1 MLNYDSH
8 EPIKLSPKENELLK
22 MLVLNLNDLLPRDIA
37 LNKIWRDDNYFT
49 SRSMDVY
56 IAKLRKYLET
66 DNKIKI
72 INIVSF
78 SLIFVSIIAIVVFL
92 KFPSLLNNAFQ
103 IRHVIIEG
111 SEKSN
116 ISEIE
121 NNVTELKDN
130 LIGLNFNSI
139 KEIVESSEWVKRASI
154 KKVLPSTLK
163 INVTENDPYAIY
175 FQEGKSFLID
185 LDGSIIT
192 EINLNNYEDGLL
204 LVRGENSPELLEQ
217 LIRDISI
224 AFPNLTQTLEEVEF
238 IEKRRWNLKLNN
250 KLLVKLPDE
259 NIQQSLKNL
268 KQLFEEQEVMES
280 NIIEIDLRIQGRAAL
295 KVLDGKINYGIDEI

>member
-1 MLNYDSH
+1 MQ
-8 EPIKLSPKENELLK
+8 
-22 MLVLNLNDLLPRDIA
+22 R
-37 LNKIWRDDNYFT
+37 
-49 SRSMDVY
+49 
-56 IAKLRKYLET
+56 
-66 DNKIKI
+66 KIKI

-78 SLIFVSIIAIVVFL
+78 SLIFISLIALFVFL
-92 KFPSLLNNAFQ
+92 KFPCLLNNSFQ
-103 IRHVIIEG
+103 IDNVIIEG

-121 NNVTELKDN
+121 NNVTEFKGN

-192 EINLNNYEDGLL
+192 EINLNSYEDDLL

>member
-1 MLNYDSH
+1 M
-8 EPIKLSPKENELLK
+8 
-22 MLVLNLNDLLPRDIA
+22 
-37 LNKIWRDDNYFT
+37 
-49 SRSMDVY
+49 
-56 IAKLRKYLET
+56 
-66 DNKIKI
+66 
-72 INIVSF
+72 
-78 SLIFVSIIAIVVFL
+78 
-92 KFPSLLNNAFQ
+92 
-103 IRHVIIEG
+103 
-111 SEKSN
+111 
-116 ISEIE
+116 
-121 NNVTELKDN
+121 
-130 LIGLNFNSI
+130 

-192 EINLNNYEDGLL
+192 EINLNNYEDDLL
-204 LVRGENSPELLEQ
+204 FVRGENSPELLEQ

>member
-1 MLNYDSH
+1 MQ
-8 EPIKLSPKENELLK
+8 
-22 MLVLNLNDLLPRDIA
+22 R
-37 LNKIWRDDNYFT
+37 
-49 SRSMDVY
+49 
-56 IAKLRKYLET
+56 
-66 DNKIKI
+66 KIKI

-78 SLIFVSIIAIVVFL
+78 SLIIISLIAIFVFL
-92 KFPSLLNNAFQ
+92 KFPSLLNNSFQ
-103 IRHVIIEG
+103 IKNVIIEG

-121 NNVTELKDN
+121 NNVTEFKGN

-192 EINLNNYEDGLL
+192 EINLNNYEDDLL
-204 LVRGENSPELLEQ
+204 FVRGENSPELLEQ

-280 NIIEIDLRIQGRAAL
+280 NIIEIDLRIQGRATL

>member
-1 MLNYDSH
+1 M
-8 EPIKLSPKENELLK
+8 
-22 MLVLNLNDLLPRDIA
+22 
-37 LNKIWRDDNYFT
+37 
-49 SRSMDVY
+49 
-56 IAKLRKYLET
+56 LRKI
-66 DNKIKI
+66 NI

-78 SLIFVSIIAIVVFL
+78 SLILISLITFFVFL
-92 KFPSLLNNAFQ
+92 KFPSLLNNSFQ
-103 IRHVIIEG
+103 IKNVIIEG

-121 NNVTELKDN
+121 NNLTEFKGN
-130 LIGLNFNSI
+130 LIGLNFNPI

-192 EINLNNYEDGLL
+192 EINLNNYEDDLL
-204 LVRGENSPELLEQ
+204 FVRGENSPELLEQ

-259 NIQQSLKNL
+259 KIQQSLKNL

>member
-1 MLNYDSH
+1 MQ
-8 EPIKLSPKENELLK
+8 
-22 MLVLNLNDLLPRDIA
+22 R
-37 LNKIWRDDNYFT
+37 
-49 SRSMDVY
+49 
-56 IAKLRKYLET
+56 
-66 DNKIKI
+66 KIKI

-78 SLIFVSIIAIVVFL
+78 SLIFISLIAIFVFL
-92 KFPSLLNNAFQ
+92 KFPILLNNSFQ
-103 IRHVIIEG
+103 IKNVIIEG

-121 NNVTELKDN
+121 NNVTEFKGN

-139 KEIVESSEWVKRASI
+139 KEIVESSKWVKRASI

-192 EINLNNYEDGLL
+192 EINLNNYEDDLL
-204 LVRGENSPELLEQ
+204 FVRGENSPELLEQ

>member
-1 MLNYDSH
+1 M
-8 EPIKLSPKENELLK
+8 
-22 MLVLNLNDLLPRDIA
+22 
-37 LNKIWRDDNYFT
+37 T
-49 SRSMDVY
+49 
-56 IAKLRKYLET
+56 
-66 DNKIKI
+66 
-72 INIVSF
+72 
-78 SLIFVSIIAIVVFL
+78 
-92 KFPSLLNNAFQ
+92 KFK
-103 IRHVIIEG
+103 G
-111 SEKSN
+111 
-116 ISEIE
+116 
-121 NNVTELKDN
+121 N

-192 EINLNNYEDGLL
+192 EINLNNYEDDLL
-204 LVRGENSPELLEQ
+204 FVRGENSPELLEQ

>member
-1 MLNYDSH
+1 M
-8 EPIKLSPKENELLK
+8 
-22 MLVLNLNDLLPRDIA
+22 
-37 LNKIWRDDNYFT
+37 
-49 SRSMDVY
+49 
-56 IAKLRKYLET
+56 
-66 DNKIKI
+66 
-72 INIVSF
+72 
-78 SLIFVSIIAIVVFL
+78 
-92 KFPSLLNNAFQ
+92 
-103 IRHVIIEG
+103 
-111 SEKSN
+111 
-116 ISEIE
+116 
-121 NNVTELKDN
+121 TEFKGN

-192 EINLNNYEDGLL
+192 EINLNNYEDDLL
-204 LVRGENSPELLEQ
+204 FVRGENSPELLEQ

-224 AFPNLTQTLEEVEF
+224 AFPNLTQTLEEIEF

>member
-1 MLNYDSH
+1 M
-8 EPIKLSPKENELLK
+8 
-22 MLVLNLNDLLPRDIA
+22 
-37 LNKIWRDDNYFT
+37 
-49 SRSMDVY
+49 
-56 IAKLRKYLET
+56 
-66 DNKIKI
+66 
-72 INIVSF
+72 
-78 SLIFVSIIAIVVFL
+78 
-92 KFPSLLNNAFQ
+92 KFPSLLNNSFQ
-103 IRHVIIEG
+103 IKNGIIEG

-116 ISEIE
+116 VSESE
-121 NNVTELKDN
+121 NNVTEFKGN

-163 INVTENDPYAIY
+163 INVIENDPYAIY
-175 FQEGKSFLID
+175 FKEGKSFLID

-192 EINLNNYEDGLL
+192 EINLDNYEDGLL

>member
-1 MLNYDSH
+1 M
-8 EPIKLSPKENELLK
+8 
-22 MLVLNLNDLLPRDIA
+22 
-37 LNKIWRDDNYFT
+37 
-49 SRSMDVY
+49 
-56 IAKLRKYLET
+56 
-66 DNKIKI
+66 
-72 INIVSF
+72 
-78 SLIFVSIIAIVVFL
+78 
-92 KFPSLLNNAFQ
+92 
-103 IRHVIIEG
+103 
-111 SEKSN
+111 
-116 ISEIE
+116 
-121 NNVTELKDN
+121 TEFKGN

-139 KEIVESSEWVKRASI
+139 KEIVESSEWVKRASV
-154 KKVLPSTLK
+154 KKILPSTLK

-192 EINLNNYEDGLL
+192 EINLNNYEDDLL
-204 LVRGENSPELLEQ
+204 FVRGENSPELLEQ

>member
-1 MLNYDSH
+1 M
-8 EPIKLSPKENELLK
+8 
-22 MLVLNLNDLLPRDIA
+22 
-37 LNKIWRDDNYFT
+37 
-49 SRSMDVY
+49 
-56 IAKLRKYLET
+56 LRKI
-66 DNKIKI
+66 NI

-78 SLIFVSIIAIVVFL
+78 SLILISLIVFFVFL
-92 KFPSLLNNAFQ
+92 KFPSLLNSSFQ
-103 IRHVIIEG
+103 IKNVIIEG

-121 NNVTELKDN
+121 NNLSEIKGN
-130 LIGLNFNSI
+130 LISLNFDYI

-175 FQEGKSFLID
+175 FQQGKSFLID
-185 LDGSIIT
+185 LDGSIVT
-192 EINLNNYEDGLL
+192 EIDLDNYEDDLL
-204 LVRGENSPELLEQ
+204 FVRGENSPELLEQ

-224 AFPNLTQTLEEVEF
+224 TFPNLTQTLEEVEF
-238 IEKRRWNLKLNN
+238 IEKRRWNLKLKN
-250 KLLVKLPDE
+250 KLLVKLPDV
-259 NIQQSLKNL
+259 NIQKSLKNL

-280 NIIEIDLRIQGRAAL
+280 NIIEIDLRIPGRAAL

>member
-1 MLNYDSH
+1 MQ
-8 EPIKLSPKENELLK
+8 
-22 MLVLNLNDLLPRDIA
+22 R
-37 LNKIWRDDNYFT
+37 
-49 SRSMDVY
+49 
-56 IAKLRKYLET
+56 
-66 DNKIKI
+66 KIKI

-78 SLIFVSIIAIVVFL
+78 SLIFISLIAIFVFL
-92 KFPSLLNNAFQ
+92 NFPSLLNNSFQ
-103 IRHVIIEG
+103 IKNVIIEG

-116 ISEIE
+116 MSEIE
-121 NNVTELKDN
+121 NNVTEFKGN

-192 EINLNNYEDGLL
+192 EINLNNYEDDLL
-204 LVRGENSPELLEQ
+204 FVRGDNSPELLEQ

-280 NIIEIDLRIQGRAAL
+280 NIIEVDLRIQGRAAL

>member
-1 MLNYDSH
+1 MGKAGVYKKS
-8 EPIKLSPKENELLK
+8 
-22 MLVLNLNDLLPRDIA
+22 
-37 LNKIWRDDNYFT
+37 FT
-49 SRSMDVY
+49 
-56 IAKLRKYLET
+56 
-66 DNKIKI
+66 
-72 INIVSF
+72 INF
-78 SLIFVSIIAIVVFL
+78 
-92 KFPSLLNNAFQ
+92 K
-103 IRHVIIEG
+103 
-111 SEKSN
+111 
-116 ISEIE
+116 
-121 NNVTELKDN
+121 
-130 LIGLNFNSI
+130 
-139 KEIVESSEWVKRASI
+139 
-154 KKVLPSTLK
+154 
-163 INVTENDPYAIY
+163 NVTENDPYAIY

-192 EINLNNYEDGLL
+192 EINLNNYEDDLL
-204 LVRGENSPELLEQ
+204 FVRGENSPELLEQ

>member
-1 MLNYDSH
+1 M
-8 EPIKLSPKENELLK
+8 IKFK
-22 MLVLNLNDLLPRDIA
+22 
-37 LNKIWRDDNYFT
+37 
-49 SRSMDVY
+49 
-56 IAKLRKYLET
+56 
-66 DNKIKI
+66 
-72 INIVSF
+72 
-78 SLIFVSIIAIVVFL
+78 
-92 KFPSLLNNAFQ
+92 
-103 IRHVIIEG
+103 G
-111 SEKSN
+111 
-116 ISEIE
+116 
-121 NNVTELKDN
+121 N

-163 INVTENDPYAIY
+163 IIVIENDPYAIY
-175 FQEGKSFLID
+175 FKEGKSFLID

-192 EINLNNYEDGLL
+192 EINLNNYEDDLL
-204 LVRGENSPELLEQ
+204 FVKGENSPELLEQ
-217 LIRDISI
+217 LIRNISI
-224 AFPNLTQTLEEVEF
+224 AFPNLIQTLEEVEF

>member
-1 MLNYDSH
+1 MQ
-8 EPIKLSPKENELLK
+8 
-22 MLVLNLNDLLPRDIA
+22 R
-37 LNKIWRDDNYFT
+37 
-49 SRSMDVY
+49 
-56 IAKLRKYLET
+56 
-66 DNKIKI
+66 KIKI

-78 SLIFVSIIAIVVFL
+78 SLIFISLIAIFVLL
-92 KFPSLLNNAFQ
+92 KFPSLLNNSFQ
-103 IRHVIIEG
+103 IQNVIIEG

-121 NNVTELKDN
+121 NNVTEFKGN

-192 EINLNNYEDGLL
+192 EINLKNYEDDLL
-204 LVRGENSPELLEQ
+204 FVRGENSPELLEQ

-224 AFPNLTQTLEEVEF
+224 VFPKLTQTLEEVEF

-259 NIQQSLKNL
+259 KIQQSLKNL
-268 KQLFEEQEVMES
+268 KQLFEEQEIMES

>member
-1 MLNYDSH
+1 MQ
-8 EPIKLSPKENELLK
+8 
-22 MLVLNLNDLLPRDIA
+22 R
-37 LNKIWRDDNYFT
+37 
-49 SRSMDVY
+49 
-56 IAKLRKYLET
+56 
-66 DNKIKI
+66 KIKI

-78 SLIFVSIIAIVVFL
+78 SLIFISLISIFVIL
-92 KFPSLLNNAFQ
+92 KFPSLLNDSFQ
-103 IRHVIIEG
+103 IRNVIIEG

-121 NNVTELKDN
+121 NNVTEFKGN

-192 EINLNNYEDGLL
+192 EINLNNYEDDLL
-204 LVRGENSPELLEQ
+204 FVRGENSPELLEQ

-268 KQLFEEQEVMES
+268 KQLFEEQEIMES

>member
-1 MLNYDSH
+1 MQ
-8 EPIKLSPKENELLK
+8 
-22 MLVLNLNDLLPRDIA
+22 R
-37 LNKIWRDDNYFT
+37 
-49 SRSMDVY
+49 
-56 IAKLRKYLET
+56 
-66 DNKIKI
+66 KIKI

-78 SLIFVSIIAIVVFL
+78 SLIFISLIAILAFL
-92 KFPSLLNNAFQ
+92 KFPSLLNNSFQ
-103 IRHVIIEG
+103 IKNVIIEG

-121 NNVTELKDN
+121 NNVTEFKGN

-192 EINLNNYEDGLL
+192 EINLNNYEDDLL
-204 LVRGENSPELLEQ
+204 FVRGENSPELLEQ

-224 AFPNLTQTLEEVEF
+224 VFPKLTQILEEVEF

>member
-1 MLNYDSH
+1 M
-8 EPIKLSPKENELLK
+8 
-22 MLVLNLNDLLPRDIA
+22 
-37 LNKIWRDDNYFT
+37 
-49 SRSMDVY
+49 
-56 IAKLRKYLET
+56 
-66 DNKIKI
+66 
-72 INIVSF
+72 
-78 SLIFVSIIAIVVFL
+78 
-92 KFPSLLNNAFQ
+92 
-103 IRHVIIEG
+103 
-111 SEKSN
+111 
-116 ISEIE
+116 
-121 NNVTELKDN
+121 TEFKGN

-192 EINLNNYEDGLL
+192 EINLKNYEDDLL
-204 LVRGENSPELLEQ
+204 FVRGENSPELLEQ

-268 KQLFEEQEVMES
+268 KQLFEEQEIMES

>member
-1 MLNYDSH
+1 M
-8 EPIKLSPKENELLK
+8 
-22 MLVLNLNDLLPRDIA
+22 
-37 LNKIWRDDNYFT
+37 
-49 SRSMDVY
+49 
-56 IAKLRKYLET
+56 
-66 DNKIKI
+66 
-72 INIVSF
+72 SF
-78 SLIFVSIIAIVVFL
+78 IAIFVFL
-92 KFPSLLNNAFQ
+92 KFPSLLNNSFQ
-103 IRHVIIEG
+103 IKNVIIEG

-121 NNVTELKDN
+121 NNVTEFKGN

-192 EINLNNYEDGLL
+192 EINLNNYEDDLL
-204 LVRGENSPELLEQ
+204 FVRGENSPELLEQ

-224 AFPNLTQTLEEVEF
+224 TFPNLTQTLEEVEF

>member
-1 MLNYDSH
+1 
-8 EPIKLSPKENELLK
+8 
-22 MLVLNLNDLLPRDIA
+22 
-37 LNKIWRDDNYFT
+37 
-49 SRSMDVY
+49 
-56 IAKLRKYLET
+56 
-66 DNKIKI
+66 
-72 INIVSF
+72 
-78 SLIFVSIIAIVVFL
+78 
-92 KFPSLLNNAFQ
+92 
-103 IRHVIIEG
+103 
-111 SEKSN
+111 
-116 ISEIE
+116 
-121 NNVTELKDN
+121 VTEFKGN

-192 EINLNNYEDGLL
+192 EINLNNYEDDLL
-204 LVRGENSPELLEQ
+204 FVRGENSPELLEQ

-224 AFPNLTQTLEEVEF
+224 AFPNLTQTLEEIEF

>member
-1 MLNYDSH
+1 M
-8 EPIKLSPKENELLK
+8 
-22 MLVLNLNDLLPRDIA
+22 
-37 LNKIWRDDNYFT
+37 
-49 SRSMDVY
+49 
-56 IAKLRKYLET
+56 
-66 DNKIKI
+66 
-72 INIVSF
+72 
-78 SLIFVSIIAIVVFL
+78 
-92 KFPSLLNNAFQ
+92 FPS
-103 IRHVIIEG
+103 IIEG

-121 NNVTELKDN
+121 NNVTEFKGN

-192 EINLNNYEDGLL
+192 EINLNNYEDDLL
-204 LVRGENSPELLEQ
+204 FVRGENSPELLEQ

>member
-1 MLNYDSH
+1 M
-8 EPIKLSPKENELLK
+8 
-22 MLVLNLNDLLPRDIA
+22 
-37 LNKIWRDDNYFT
+37 
-49 SRSMDVY
+49 
-56 IAKLRKYLET
+56 
-66 DNKIKI
+66 
-72 INIVSF
+72 
-78 SLIFVSIIAIVVFL
+78 
-92 KFPSLLNNAFQ
+92 
-103 IRHVIIEG
+103 
-111 SEKSN
+111 
-116 ISEIE
+116 
-121 NNVTELKDN
+121 TEFKGN

-192 EINLNNYEDGLL
+192 EINLNNYEDDLL
-204 LVRGENSPELLEQ
+204 FVRGENSPELLEQ

>member
-1 MLNYDSH
+1 M
-8 EPIKLSPKENELLK
+8 
-22 MLVLNLNDLLPRDIA
+22 
-37 LNKIWRDDNYFT
+37 
-49 SRSMDVY
+49 
-56 IAKLRKYLET
+56 
-66 DNKIKI
+66 
-72 INIVSF
+72 
-78 SLIFVSIIAIVVFL
+78 
-92 KFPSLLNNAFQ
+92 
-103 IRHVIIEG
+103 
-111 SEKSN
+111 
-116 ISEIE
+116 
-121 NNVTELKDN
+121 TEFKGN

-139 KEIVESSEWVKRASI
+139 KEIVESSEWVKRVSI
-154 KKVLPSTLK
+154 KKILPSTLK

-192 EINLNNYEDGLL
+192 EINLNNYEDDLL
-204 LVRGENSPELLEQ
+204 FVRGENSPELLEQ

-224 AFPNLTQTLEEVEF
+224 VFPKLTQTLEEVEF

>member
-1 MLNYDSH
+1 MQ
-8 EPIKLSPKENELLK
+8 
-22 MLVLNLNDLLPRDIA
+22 
-37 LNKIWRDDNYFT
+37 
-49 SRSMDVY
+49 
-56 IAKLRKYLET
+56 RK
-66 DNKIKI
+66 NKI

-78 SLIFVSIIAIVVFL
+78 SLIFIFLIVIFVFL
-92 KFPSLLNNAFQ
+92 KFPSLLNNSFQ
-103 IRHVIIEG
+103 IKNVIIEG

-121 NNVTELKDN
+121 NNVTEFKGN

-163 INVTENDPYAIY
+163 IDVTENDPYAIY

-192 EINLNNYEDGLL
+192 EINLNNYEDDLL
-204 LVRGENSPELLEQ
+204 FVRGENSPELLEQ

-224 AFPNLTQTLEEVEF
+224 TFPNLTQTLEEVEF

>member
-1 MLNYDSH
+1 MQ
-8 EPIKLSPKENELLK
+8 
-22 MLVLNLNDLLPRDIA
+22 R
-37 LNKIWRDDNYFT
+37 
-49 SRSMDVY
+49 
-56 IAKLRKYLET
+56 
-66 DNKIKI
+66 KIKI

-78 SLIFVSIIAIVVFL
+78 SLIFISLFAIFVFL
-92 KFPSLLNNAFQ
+92 KFPSLLNNSFQ
-103 IRHVIIEG
+103 IKNVIIEG

-121 NNVTELKDN
+121 NNVTEFKGN

-192 EINLNNYEDGLL
+192 EINLNNYEDDLL
-204 LVRGENSPELLEQ
+204 FVRGEHSPELLEQ

-224 AFPNLTQTLEEVEF
+224 AFPNLTQTLKEVEF

>member
-1 MLNYDSH
+1 MQ
-8 EPIKLSPKENELLK
+8 
-22 MLVLNLNDLLPRDIA
+22 R
-37 LNKIWRDDNYFT
+37 
-49 SRSMDVY
+49 
-56 IAKLRKYLET
+56 
-66 DNKIKI
+66 KIKI

-78 SLIFVSIIAIVVFL
+78 SLIFISLTAIFVFL
-92 KFPSLLNNAFQ
+92 KFPSLLNNSFQ
-103 IRHVIIEG
+103 IKNVIIEG

-121 NNVTELKDN
+121 NNVTEFKGN

-192 EINLNNYEDGLL
+192 EINLNNYEDDLL
-204 LVRGENSPELLEQ
+204 FVRGENSPELLEQ

>member
-1 MLNYDSH
+1 MQ
-8 EPIKLSPKENELLK
+8 
-22 MLVLNLNDLLPRDIA
+22 R
-37 LNKIWRDDNYFT
+37 
-49 SRSMDVY
+49 
-56 IAKLRKYLET
+56 
-66 DNKIKI
+66 KIKI

-78 SLIFVSIIAIVVFL
+78 SLIFISLIAIFIFL
-92 KFPSLLNNAFQ
+92 NFPSLLNNSFQ
-103 IRHVIIEG
+103 IKNVIIEG

-121 NNVTELKDN
+121 NNVTEFKGN

-163 INVTENDPYAIY
+163 INVIENDPYAIY

-192 EINLNNYEDGLL
+192 EINLNNYEDDLL
-204 LVRGENSPELLEQ
+204 FVRGENSPELLEQ

-224 AFPNLTQTLEEVEF
+224 TFPNLTQTLEEVEF

>member
-1 MLNYDSH
+1 MQ
-8 EPIKLSPKENELLK
+8 
-22 MLVLNLNDLLPRDIA
+22 R
-37 LNKIWRDDNYFT
+37 
-49 SRSMDVY
+49 
-56 IAKLRKYLET
+56 
-66 DNKIKI
+66 KIKI

-78 SLIFVSIIAIVVFL
+78 SLICISLITIFVFL
-92 KFPSLLNNAFQ
+92 KFPSLLNNSFQ
-103 IRHVIIEG
+103 IKNVIIEG

-121 NNVTELKDN
+121 NNVTEFKGN
-130 LIGLNFNSI
+130 LIGLNFNTI

-163 INVTENDPYAIY
+163 INVTENNPYAIY

-192 EINLNNYEDGLL
+192 EINLNNYEDDLL
-204 LVRGENSPELLEQ
+204 FVRGENSPELLEQ

-224 AFPNLTQTLEEVEF
+224 AFPNLTKTLEEVEF

-280 NIIEIDLRIQGRAAL
+280 NIIEIDLRIRGRAAL

>member
-1 MLNYDSH
+1 MQ
-8 EPIKLSPKENELLK
+8 
-22 MLVLNLNDLLPRDIA
+22 R
-37 LNKIWRDDNYFT
+37 
-49 SRSMDVY
+49 
-56 IAKLRKYLET
+56 
-66 DNKIKI
+66 KIKI

-78 SLIFVSIIAIVVFL
+78 SLIIISLIAIFVFL
-92 KFPSLLNNAFQ
+92 NFPSLLNNSFQ
-103 IRHVIIEG
+103 IKNVIIEG

-121 NNVTELKDN
+121 NNVTEFKGN

-192 EINLNNYEDGLL
+192 EINLNNYEDDLL
-204 LVRGENSPELLEQ
+204 FVRGENSPELLEQ

-280 NIIEIDLRIQGRAAL
+280 NIIEIDLRIQGRATL

>member
-1 MLNYDSH
+1 MQ
-8 EPIKLSPKENELLK
+8 
-22 MLVLNLNDLLPRDIA
+22 R
-37 LNKIWRDDNYFT
+37 
-49 SRSMDVY
+49 
-56 IAKLRKYLET
+56 
-66 DNKIKI
+66 KIKI

-78 SLIFVSIIAIVVFL
+78 SLIFISLIAIFVFL
-92 KFPSLLNNAFQ
+92 KFPSLLNNSFQ
-103 IRHVIIEG
+103 IKNVIIEG

-121 NNVTELKDN
+121 NNLTEFKGN

-192 EINLNNYEDGLL
+192 EINLNNYEDDLL
-204 LVRGENSPELLEQ
+204 FVRGENSPELLEQ